1 MKTESARI
9 LIADDERP
17 IRRFLKTSL
26 AVYGYEI
33 EEAVDGQEAISK
45 AASSHPDLLILD
57 LSLPDM
63 DGLAVIKKIREWSK
77 LPIIILS
84 VRESEKDKVD
94 ALDLGADDYLT
105 KPFSVGE
112 LMARMRTALRH
123 SEKAEMTDPI
133 LEIDALRLDIVRRV
147 VALHDQE
154 ISLTPTEYELLKVLM
169 QNAGKVLTHHQ
180 LLQKVWGSG
189 YQEDAHLLRVNIS
202 NLRKKIEDDPAN
214 PTFIQTEF
222 AVGYRFLRE

>member
-1 MKTESARI
+1 MSTENARI
-9 LIADDERP
+9 LVVDDERP
-17 IRRFLKTSL
+17 LRRFLKTSL
-26 AVYGYEI
+26 SVYGYEI

-45 AASSHPDLLILD
+45 TASSHPDLLILD

-63 DGLAVIKKIREWSK
+63 DGITVLKKIREWSK
-77 LPIIILS
+77 IPIIILS

-94 ALDLGADDYLT
+94 ALDSGADDYLT

-112 LMARMRTALRH
+112 LMARIRTALRH
-123 SEKAEMTDPI
+123 SELSERTDSI
-133 LEIDALRLDIVRRV
+133 FEIDTLRLDMVRRV
-147 VALHDQE
+147 VSLRGDE

-180 LLQKVWGSG
+180 LLLKVWGSG

-202 NLRKKIEDDPAN
+202 NLRRKIEDDPAN
-214 PTFIQTEF
+214 PTFIQTES